1 MTNDDA
7 SSAPASA
14 TPARRS
20 RPHGKEPVG
29 RDRILEAA
37 AVLFVEQG
45 YAATTTRQISAAVN
59 IKQPSLYYHFPNK
72 AAMLNELLI
81 DTAKP
86 SIAKAR
92 ELLADEDR
100 DPLARLLELIRFD
113 VHLLASGPSN
123 IGALYL
129 LPETNEPMFGTFQAL
144 RQELVSTYGALL
156 RRTIAAGRADVDD
169 PAATAA
175 LLFSLVEGVILRRAD
190 DRNLDAARVADGI
203 ETATLRIL
211 GATL

>member
-1 MTNDDA
+1 MTNADTASTRTDA
-7 SSAPASA
+7 P
-14 TPARRS
+14 RRS

-29 RDRILEAA
+29 RERILDAA
-37 AVLFVEQG
+37 ARLFVEQG
-45 YAATTTRQISAAVN
+45 YAATTTRQISAAVD

-72 AAMLNELLI
+72 AAMLKELLI
-81 DTAKP
+81 ETARP
-86 SIAKAR
+86 SIDKAR
-92 ELLADEDR
+92 ELLADTST
-100 DPLARLLELIRFD
+100 DPLEQLLALIRFD

-144 RQELVSTYGALL
+144 RQELVGAYGALL
-156 RRTIAAGRADVDD
+156 RRSIAAGRADVDD

-190 DRNLDAARVADGI
+190 DPRLDAETVADGI
-203 ETATLRIL
+203 EQATLRIL
-211 GATL
+211 AARR

>member
-1 MTNDDA
+1 MTNTDTASTPTDA
-7 SSAPASA
+7 P
-14 TPARRS
+14 RRS

-29 RDRILEAA
+29 RERILDAA
-37 AVLFVEQG
+37 ARLFVEQG
-45 YAATTTRQISAAVN
+45 YAATTTRQISAAVD

-72 AAMLNELLI
+72 AAMLKELLI
-81 DTAKP
+81 ETARP
-86 SIAKAR
+86 SIDKAR
-92 ELLADEDR
+92 ELLADTST
-100 DPLARLLELIRFD
+100 DPLEQLLALVRFD

-144 RQELVSTYGALL
+144 RQELVGAYGALL
-156 RRTIAAGRADVDD
+156 RRSIAAGQADVDD

-190 DRNLDAARVADGI
+190 DPRLDAETVADGI
-203 ETATLRIL
+203 EQATLRIL
-211 GATL
+211 AARR